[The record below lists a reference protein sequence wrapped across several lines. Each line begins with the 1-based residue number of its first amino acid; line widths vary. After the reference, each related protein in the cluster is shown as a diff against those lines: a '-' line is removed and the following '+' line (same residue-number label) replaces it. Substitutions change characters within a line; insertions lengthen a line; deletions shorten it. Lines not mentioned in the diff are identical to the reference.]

1 MDQEQQQETFVV
13 VGGGLAAAKAVEAL
27 RERGYSGRLV
37 LIGEEEHRP
46 YERPPLSKGYLGGK
60 TEREKVFA
68 HPENWYEEHDV
79 ELRLGRRVVAIDRG
93 HRQLRLADG
102 TRVGYTKL
110 LLATGASPRRLPL
123 LGANADQVVQL
134 RTLDDSDQL
143 KDLFGRIQRLAVVGA
158 GWIGLEA
165 AAAARTAGVEVTV
178 VEQASAP
185 LIGALGPEMGAVFAD
200 LHRRHGVDLR
210 LDEQIAEITTEGG
223 YATGLRLR
231 GGEVLAADAILVG
244 VGAAPNDQLA
254 KDADLE
260 AEDGVLVDASLR
272 SSDPAIFA
280 AGDVAR
286 ALHPRYGRRI
296 RVEHW
301 ANALNQPAVAAAGM
315 LGEQAEYS
323 RLPYFFSDQY
333 DLGMEFVGLVE
344 PGGYDSVV
352 TRGDPAG
359 GEFIAFWLSGGRVV
373 AGMNVNVWDVV
384 DPIRAL
390 IEGGQVVDQAR
401 LTDPAVPLDSVTG
414 G

>member
-1 MDQEQQQETFVV
+1 MDQEQHGTFVV

-27 RERGYSGRLV
+27 RGRGFAGRLV
-37 LIGEEEHRP
+37 LVGEEEHRP
-46 YERPPLSKGYLGGK
+46 YERPPLSKGYLSGK

-68 HPENWYEEHDV
+68 HPEDWYREHDV
-79 ELRLGRRVVAIDRG
+79 ELRLGRRVSAIDRA
-93 HRQLRLADG
+93 HRQVRLADSS
-102 TRVGYTKL
+102 RIDYTKL

-123 LGANADQVVQL
+123 LGANADRVVQL
-134 RTLDDSDQL
+134 RTLDDSERL
-143 KDLFGRIQRLAVVGA
+143 RELFEQIQRLVVIGA

-165 AAAARTAGVEVTV
+165 AAAARAADVEVAV
-178 VEQASAP
+178 VEQAPAP
-185 LIGALGPEMGAVFAD
+185 LLAALGPEMGAVFAD

-210 LDEQIAEITTEGG
+210 LGEQAAEITTEGG

-231 GGEVLAADAILVG
+231 GGEVLPADAILVG
-244 VGAAPNDQLA
+244 IGAAPNDQLA

-260 AEDGVLVDASLR
+260 AEDGVLVDAALR
-272 SSDPAIFA
+272 SSDPDIFA

-286 ALHPRYGRRI
+286 AMHPRYGRRV

-315 LGEQAEYS
+315 LGEPGEYD

-333 DLGMEFVGLVE
+333 DLGMEFVGLAE
-344 PGGYDSVV
+344 PGAYDGVV

-384 DPIRAL
+384 DPIKAL
-390 IEGGQVVDQAR
+390 IEGGRAVDPAR
-401 LTDPAVPLDSVTG
+401 LTDPAVPLDEVAG

>member
-1 MDQEQQQETFVV
+1 MDQEQQETFVV

-27 RERGYSGRLV
+27 RGRGFDGRVVLV
-37 LIGEEEHRP
+37 GEEEYQP

-68 HPENWYEEHDV
+68 LPQDWYEQNRV
-79 ELRLGRRVVAIDRG
+79 ELRLGRRVAAIDRS
-93 HRQLRLADG
+93 HRQVRLADG
-102 TRVGYTKL
+102 NRIGYTKL
-110 LLATGASPRRLPL
+110 LLATGASPRTLPV
-123 LGANADQVVQL
+123 LGANADRVVQL
-134 RTLDDSDQL
+134 RTLDDSDRL
-143 KDLFGRIQRLAVVGA
+143 RDLFGRIERLAVVGA

-165 AAAARTAGVEVTV
+165 AAAARAAGVEVAV
-178 VEQASAP
+178 IEQASAP
-185 LIGALGPEMGAVFAD
+185 LVGALGPEMGAVFAD

-210 LDEQIAEITTEGG
+210 FDEQVGEITTQGG

-231 GGEVLAADAILVG
+231 GGEVLEADAILVG
-244 VGAAPNDQLA
+244 IGAAPNDQLA

-260 AEDGVLVDASLR
+260 ADDGVLVDAALR
-272 SSDPAIFA
+272 SSDPDVFA

-286 ALHPRYGRRI
+286 AMHPRYGRAI

-315 LGEQAEYS
+315 LGEPGEYD
-323 RLPYFFSDQY
+323 RLPYFYSDQY

-344 PGGYDSVV
+344 PGGYDAVV

-384 DPIRAL
+384 DQIRAL
-390 IEGGQVVDQAR
+390 IEGGRAVDRAR
-401 LTDPAVPLDSVTG
+401 LTDPSVPLDAVAG